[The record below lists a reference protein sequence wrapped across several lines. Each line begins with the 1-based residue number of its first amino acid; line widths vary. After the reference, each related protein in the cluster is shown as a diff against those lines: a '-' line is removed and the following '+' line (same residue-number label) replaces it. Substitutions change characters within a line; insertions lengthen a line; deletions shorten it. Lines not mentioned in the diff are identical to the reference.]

1 MPKGNATVGLDIGT
15 SKVCVVIGEEG
26 DDGQIEIVGVGCTP
40 SNGLRKG
47 VVVNIDSTI
56 KAIEGA
62 ISEAELMAGI
72 DVNSCYVGIGG
83 SHIKGLNSHG
93 VIAISRGREVSQS
106 DINRVIDAAKA
117 VAIPLDREIIHI
129 LPQQYI
135 IDGQD
140 GIKDPIGMSG
150 VRLEVETHIVTGA
163 IASAQNIVKSVNR
176 AGLGVEEIVLM
187 PLACSNAVLSKDE
200 KELGAVLVDIGGGT
214 TNIAVF
220 IEGSIWHT
228 EVLSIGGNNVTKDIS
243 VGLRTPIA
251 EAERLKVEEGCA
263 LVSMVSSEEEVEV
276 IGVGGRKNR
285 SIPRQVLAEI
295 IEARMEEIFNL
306 INREIRM
313 TGYENLISTG
323 IVLTGGGAMLEGISE
338 LAERIFDRPIRIGV
352 PQGIGGLVDTVNDPT
367 YTTAVGLVFYGM
379 RSRPTS
385 EGLKLIGKGMFKDIG
400 NRTKRWFS
408 EFF

>member
-15 SKVCVVIGEEG
+15 SKVCAVIGEEG
-26 DDGQIEIVGVGCTP
+26 EDGQVEIVGVGCTP

-56 KAIEGA
+56 RAIEGA
-62 ISEAELMAGI
+62 ISEAELMAGV

-106 DINRVIDAAKA
+106 DVNRVMDAAKA
-117 VAIPLDREIIHI
+117 VAIPLDREVIHI

-163 IASAQNIVKSVNR
+163 LASAQNIVKSVNR
-176 AGLGVEEIVLM
+176 AGLGVEDIVLM
-187 PLACSNAVLSKDE
+187 PLASSNAILSEDE
-200 KELGAVLVDIGGGT
+200 KELGTVLVDIGGGT
-214 TNIAVF
+214 TDIAIFV
-220 IEGSIWHT
+220 EGSIWHT

-243 VGLRTPIA
+243 IGLRTPIV
-251 EAERLKVEEGCA
+251 EAERLKVKYGSA
-263 LVSMVSSEEEVEV
+263 LASTVNSEDEVEV
-276 IGVGGRKNR
+276 TGVGGRKNR
-285 SIPRQVLAEI
+285 SIPKKVLTEI

-323 IVLTGGGAMLEGISE
+323 IVLTGGGSMLKGISE
-338 LAERIFDRPIRIGV
+338 LAERIFDRPIRLGM
-352 PQGIGGLVDTVNDPT
+352 PQSVGGLVDIVNNPA

-379 RSRPTS
+379 RSKTG
-385 EGLKLIGKGMFKDIG
+385 EGLKLVGESMFKNVGI
-400 NRTKRWFS
+400 RARRWFS

>member
-1 MPKGNATVGLDIGT
+1 MPKGNAIVGLDIGT
-15 SKVCVVIGEEG
+15 SKVCAVIGEEG
-26 DDGQIEIVGVGCTP
+26 EDKIEIVGVGSTP

-47 VVVNIDSTI
+47 VVVNIDATI
-56 KAIEGA
+56 KAIETA
-62 ISEAELMAGI
+62 ISEAELMAGV
-72 DVNSCYVGIGG
+72 DATSCFVGIGG

-117 VAIPLDREIIHI
+117 VAIPLDREVIHI

-163 IASAQNIVKSVNR
+163 VTSAQNIVKSVNR
-176 AGLGVEEIVLM
+176 AGLGVEDIVLI
-187 PLACSNAVLSKDE
+187 PLASSYTILSEDE

-214 TNIAVF
+214 TDIAVF

-228 EVLSIGGNNVTKDIS
+228 EVLSIGGINVTKDIS
-243 VGLRTPIA
+243 VGLRTPMS
-251 EAERLKVEEGCA
+251 EAERLKLEHGCA
-263 LVSMVSSEEEVEV
+263 LVSKVNSEETIKVV
-276 IGVGGRKNR
+276 GVGGRNDR
-285 SIPRQVLAEI
+285 TIPKQVLAEI

-323 IVLTGGGAMLEGISE
+323 IVLTGGGAMLDGVVE
-338 LAERIFDRPIRIGV
+338 LAEKIFDRPIRIGT
-352 PQGIGGLVDTVNDPT
+352 PQNIGGLVDIVDNPA
-367 YTTAVGLVFYGM
+367 YTTAVGLVFYGLK
-379 RSRPTS
+379 SKPYT
-385 EGLKLIGKGMFKDIG
+385 EGLRLVGESFLKDIG
-400 NRTKRWFS
+400 HRIRRWFS